1 MFHSIICDP
10 PYGVRAGARKSGV
23 EKREPLVIAPE
34 QRASIIPATST
45 YAAVDVMSDLLE
57 AAARNLIIGG
67 RLAYLLPTAVGYTDA
82 ELPVHPCLRVVS
94 NSEQKLSGLLSRRLV
109 TMEKVCEYDWS
120 KTEEYQAIAELHAAS
135 APSYADLK
143 KRINEHKATHGGVDQ
158 RQVLACLAAFGEEH
172 DEGSVDSESKDAAS
186 TSSSRRPD
194 AATLAANKERKRQ
207 LNISRWKD
215 VAPEKMPVGLAPF
228 DRD

>member
-23 EKREPLVIAPE
+23 DKREPLVISPE
-34 QRASIIPATST
+34 QRASVIPATST

-57 AAARNLIIGG
+57 AAARNLIVGG

-82 ELPVHPCLRVVS
+82 ELPIHPCLKVVS

-109 TMEKVCEYDWS
+109 TMEKVAEYDWS
-120 KTEEYQAIAELHAAS
+120 KTEEYRAIAERHAAS

-143 KRINEHKATHGGVDQ
+143 KRINEHKALHGGVDQ
-158 RQVLACLAAFGEEH
+158 RQVEACLAAFGAEDDDGEA
-172 DEGSVDSESKDAAS
+172 DSKDVAS
-186 TSSSRRPD
+186 TVSASSRRPD
-194 AATLAANKERKRQ
+194 AATLAANKERKRL

-215 VAPEKMPVGLAPF
+215 VAPENMPVGLAPF